1 MWLTAS
7 PGVIRSKPA
16 EKHREKRVKTSV
28 GQEINLKSCPILNK
42 EMQKW
47 GSFLL
52 HVFHPFL
59 AMFHI
64 TSLFLFEGLPI
75 RWIFSFSPS
84 SWGSFASG
92 VSSVATR
99 DFVLTSRT
107 NWPCFLRG
115 VAWANGQLVVWMV
128 LLTYQNGDHKKP
140 AINGMSFGGENRWV
154 FLGWKKEN
162 DLQGPIPLLVYIY
175 IYMATGSILEPKL
188 LSIWGSWKLILLVL
202 AKHLTN
208 CGSWGTRHDFQH
220 TICSGA
226 LGSSMPVPC
235 QSFSTFSLHH
245 LSFPVQCHL
254 PMNQESYTCS
264 IMIKGET
271 SN

>member
-1 MWLTAS
+1 MF
-7 PGVIRSKPA
+7 PA
-16 EKHREKRVKTSV
+16 WRGV
-28 GQEINLKSCPILNK
+28 GQRPTGCLDGPPNLP
-42 EMQKW
+42 KW
-47 GSFLL
+47 GSQK
-52 HVFHPFL
+52 
-59 AMFHI
+59 
-64 TSLFLFEGLPI
+64 TSYKRDEF
-75 RWIFSFSPS
+75 
-84 SWGSFASG
+84 WGRKSMGFPG
-92 VSSVATR
+92 VKKR
-99 DFVLTSRT
+99 KRLT
-107 NWPCFLRG
+107 
-115 VAWANGQLVVWMV
+115 
-128 LLTYQNGDHKKP
+128 
-140 AINGMSFGGENRWV
+140 
-154 FLGWKKEN
+154 
-162 DLQGPIPLLVYIY
+162 GPNTSTCVYIY